1 MNSKNSNFCFNQDI
15 LQNSDP
21 KPSKASGQLSHNFL
35 MASQLTLKEITS
47 EFQNNITDYMFAS
60 KLLKAQYEIKFFIRG
75 MIFFLII
82 T

>member
-1 MNSKNSNFCFNQDI
+1 
-15 LQNSDP
+15 
-21 KPSKASGQLSHNFL
+21 
-35 MASQLTLKEITS
+35 MASQLMLKEITS